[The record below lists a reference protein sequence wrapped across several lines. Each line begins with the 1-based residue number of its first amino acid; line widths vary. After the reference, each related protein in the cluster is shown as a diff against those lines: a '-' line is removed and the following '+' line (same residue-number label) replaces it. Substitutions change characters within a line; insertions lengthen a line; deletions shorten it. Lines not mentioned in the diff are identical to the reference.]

1 MKISKISTINN
12 LYMVPLLILSFEMFS
27 NKTHIDRI
35 YIVNNRLI
43 SKLNIILSIILND
56 KAKNKYIFFLFL
68 VKYKDT
74 IDIRII
80 IDVLI
85 S

>member
-1 MKISKISTINN
+1 
-12 LYMVPLLILSFEMFS
+12 MVPFLILSFEMFS

-56 KAKNKYIFFLFL
+56 KVKNKYMFFLFL

>member
-1 MKISKISTINN
+1 
-12 LYMVPLLILSFEMFS
+12 MVPFLILSFEMFS

-56 KAKNKYIFFLFL
+56 KAKNKYMFFLFL